1 MCSAID
7 TFGNNWSIEN
17 TKKVMLL
24 GFVCF
29 DDIEKLRGCYL
40 ITKEDPSVFVTPAV
54 EATKKSKKTQRQ
66 WMIDE
71 DYTGF
76 AFAPAKWMDPYKEDQ
91 EKYPR
96 LECPIPFPDGKSNDE
111 ILEMMD
117 SKRRPRPTK
126 LKNIKTSWPKARD
139 RGNAA
144 ELFKRMTNFVAAHF
158 GWHTGGDLVP
168 TAHLDVEISKDQVDM
183 LNPTPRDVQIG
194 AIIDQCSGKKATK
207 VIARRRVDFVAGN
220 INSYARILNGPAQL
234 EKIRDFNQMAASVSV
249 LRRERIDKA
258 EKTRERKKKEDVG
271 KAEKKLEKERED
283 QEKRQEAEAHVEK
296 GFDHVM
302 SLTLPFKLKY

>member
-1 MCSAID
+1 M
-7 TFGNNWSIEN
+7 
-17 TKKVMLL
+17 VP
-24 GFVCF
+24 V
-29 DDIEKLRGCYL
+29 
-40 ITKEDPSVFVTPAV
+40 
-54 EATKKSKKTQRQ
+54 
-66 WMIDE
+66 
-71 DYTGF
+71 
-76 AFAPAKWMDPYKEDQ
+76 
-91 EKYPR
+91 
-96 LECPIPFPDGKSNDE
+96 
-111 ILEMMD
+111 
-117 SKRRPRPTK
+117 
-126 LKNIKTSWPKARD
+126 
-139 RGNAA
+139 
-144 ELFKRMTNFVAAHF
+144 VAAAAPPARLRRRRH
-158 GWHTGGDLVP
+158 HPNPMRRTRL
-168 TAHLDVEISKDQVDM
+168 DM